1 MIRQSSSVT
10 GEARLAWK
18 RHYDSTR
25 DRPLVR
31 PVSSGGGSATSFP
44 RRALLAKDRRRDHD

>member
-10 GEARLAWK
+10 GDARLAWK